1 MQLFKKLIDHPE
13 AVSLVLENTP
23 RLPAVYV
30 PLVEARELALSE
42 DIRARF
48 DSPPFDNSAVDG
60 YAVRSADAEA
70 GRIFKVV
77 DEAPAGRPAQKEVG
91 EGEAIKIFTGGVV
104 PSGADAVV
112 MVENTSGWGEEFELK
127 KAAEAG
133 QNLRAA
139 GEDGRDGESSG
150 ERGRRGHERWGL
162 GGAEGPCKEHATGA
176 GGGAGLLGRQ
186 AKARQA

>member
-1 MQLFKKLIDHPE
+1 MQLFEKLIDHDE
-13 AVSLVLENTP
+13 AVRLVLQSTP
-23 RLPAVYV
+23 RLPATHV
-30 PLVEARELALSE
+30 PLVDARGLALAE
-42 DIRARF
+42 DVLAGF

-104 PSGADAVV
+104 PRGADAVV
-112 MVENTSGWGEEFELK
+112 MVENTSGWDEEFELK

-133 QNLRAA
+133 QNLRVA
-139 GEDGRDGESSG
+139 GEDVRKGDAILRAGTEMGAAEIGRA
-150 ERGRRGHERWGL
+150 HV
-162 GGAEGPCKEHATGA
+162 
-176 GGGAGLLGRQ
+176 
-186 AKARQA
+186 